1 MLWNNKRNLDNI
13 NVIIIIS
20 SLTIITFTIILLSG
34 ERTSLGLFCLSFI
47 FIFLSSKKFRKLF
60 IIPLALIILVFGF
73 TISTSEKIKNRIVTQ
88 TINQMGLNPGSE
100 RMVMFSKTYEGHFT
114 ISYNMFKEKPIIGH
128 GPKMFRYYCI
138 KEENFV
144 APNACTTH
152 PHNFYAQS
160 LAETGIIG
168 FFVLLSIFLTIVF
181 FFIKNLFFQI
191 FKKKQYITDF
201 SICLLSSYFMT
212 LFPLLPSGNFFNN
225 WLSIIMYFPLGF
237 IFYII
242 RKNKFYV

>member
-47 FIFLSSKKFRKLF
+47 FIFLSSKNLEKLF

-114 ISYNMFKEKPIIGH
+114 ISYNMFKEK
-128 GPKMFRYYCI
+128 
-138 KEENFV
+138 
-144 APNACTTH
+144 TH
-152 PHNFYAQS
+152 YWAW
-160 LAETGIIG
+160 T
-168 FFVLLSIFLTIVF
+168 
-181 FFIKNLFFQI
+181 
-191 FKKKQYITDF
+191 
-201 SICLLSSYFMT
+201 
-212 LFPLLPSGNFFNN
+212 
-225 WLSIIMYFPLGF
+225 
-237 IFYII
+237 
-242 RKNKFYV
+242 